1 MEQTPSCKA
10 ISNLIYLDKVYQI
23 GGFILISTNQDI
35 VLWEKRIKA
44 RDESGLSVTE
54 WCKLNEIKKIDI
66 IIGIIK

>member
-1 MEQTPSCKA
+1 M
-10 ISNLIYLDKVYQI
+10 

-44 RDESGLSVTE
+44 RAENGLSVTE

-66 IIGIIK
+66 IIGITK